1 MPYIIS
7 VDVRVMIMNVSCDP
21 LMLHR
26 TSTCNVMS
34 NVGVA
39 TIREPEP
46 YMCTLV
52 M

>member
-7 VDVRVMIMNVSCDP
+7 VEVTVMIMNVSCDP

-26 TSTCNVMS
+26 TSTCNVIS
-34 NVGVA
+34 NVGMA

>member
-1 MPYIIS
+1 MPYIIP

-26 TSTCNVMS
+26 TSTCNVIS
-34 NVGVA
+34 SVGVA